1 MNTKIMR
8 AAALAAAALCALPAT
23 GRAKVGL
30 SSQFI
35 NVVLE
40 GLKPGRSYNLREL
53 KGIPYT
59 VKNRGDGPV
68 EVVLEVIPPEP
79 KEMAAPYEAIPDPSW
94 IQLSPSRAMLGAGQ
108 PAFSDLTIK
117 LPDDPKLIGRHF
129 HGVVW
134 AHTLNT
140 GFMAAGV
147 KSNVRFSVGKGPE
160 TLAEEERQ
168 KQMVEL
174 NYELWPSALYVL
186 QAKTG
191 ASYDVKKEEKK
202 SLKLTNRDDKEL
214 VLNVRA
220 APWTG
225 SKPEGYETP
234 EDVSWAK
241 FVPDTVTV
249 DAESLKDIK
258 LMLDVPPALKG
269 KKIAFLVQ
277 LSLPI
282 GTVVNMSNR
291 VFVQVE

>member
-1 MNTKIMR
+1 MSIKKLRT
-8 AAALAAAALCALPAT
+8 ATLAAIMVFT
-23 GRAKVGL
+23 MTGVGRAKVGL

-40 GLKPGRSYNLREL
+40 NLKPGRNYNLREL

-59 VKNRGDGPV
+59 VKNRGDAPV
-68 EVVLEVIPPEP
+68 EVVLETVRPEE

-94 IQLSPSRAMLGAGQ
+94 IELNPSRVFLAAGE
-108 PAFSDLTIK
+108 PAFADLTIK
-117 LPDDPKLIGRHF
+117 VPNDPKYVGRHF

-147 KSNVRFSVGKGPE
+147 KSNIRFSIGKGPD
-160 TLAEEERQ
+160 TLLEDERQ

-174 NYELWPSALYVL
+174 NYELWPTALYVMD
-186 QAKTG
+186 AKLG
-191 ASYDVKKEEKK
+191 KYDVKKAEKK
-202 SLKLTNRDDKEL
+202 SLKLTNRDDKPLTL
-214 VLNVRA
+214 VVKA

-241 FVPDTVTV
+241 FTPETVAV
-249 DAESLKDIK
+249 DPESIKDIK
-258 LMLDVPPALKG
+258 LMLDVPKELKG
-269 KKIAFLVQ
+269 KKLAFLVQ

-282 GTVVNMSNR
+282 GTIVNMANR
-291 VFVQVE
+291 VYVQVE

>member
-1 MNTKIMR
+1 MNVKKLKT
-8 AAALAAAALCALPAT
+8 AALAAGLVFAT
-23 GRAKVGL
+23 AGAGRAKVGL

-40 GLKPGRSYNLREL
+40 GLKPGRNYNLREL

-68 EVVLEVIPPEP
+68 EVVIETVRPEA
-79 KEMAAPYEAIPDPSW
+79 KEILPPYEAIPDPSW
-94 IQLSPSRAMLGAGQ
+94 IDVNPSRVFLGPGE
-108 PAFSDLTIK
+108 PAFADLTIRI
-117 LPDDPKLIGRHF
+117 PNDPKYVGRHF
-129 HGVVW
+129 QGTVW

-147 KSNVRFSVGKGPE
+147 KSNIRFSIGKGPE
-160 TLAEEERQ
+160 TLIEEERQ

-174 NYELWPSALYVL
+174 NYELWPSALYVMD
-186 QAKTG
+186 AKTG
-191 ASYDVKKEEKK
+191 KYDVKKAEKK

-214 VLNVRA
+214 TLVVRA

-241 FVPDTVTV
+241 FVPETVTV
-249 DAESLKDIK
+249 DPESLKDVK
-258 LMLDVPPALKG
+258 LVLDVPKELKG
-269 KKIAFLVQ
+269 KKLAFLIQ
-277 LSLPI
+277 LTLPI
-282 GTVVNMSNR
+282 GTVVNMANR
-291 VFVQVE
+291 VYVQVE

>member
-1 MNTKIMR
+1 MNIKMR
-8 AAALAAAALCALPAT
+8 KMALGAAAMLLGLP
-23 GRAKVGL
+23 GVGGAKVGL

-59 VKNRGDGPV
+59 VKNRGDSPV
-68 EVVLEVIPPEP
+68 EVVLEVIPPDA
-79 KEMAAPYEAIPDPSW
+79 KEMTPPYEAIPDPGW
-94 IQLSPSRAMLGAGQ
+94 ITLSPSRAILGAGE

-117 LPDDPKLIGRHF
+117 VPEDPKYVGRHF
-129 HGVVW
+129 HGVIW

-147 KSNVRFSVGKGPE
+147 KSNVRFSIGKGPE
-160 TLAEEERQ
+160 TLVEEERQ

-186 QAKTG
+186 QAKPG
-191 ASYDVKKEEKK
+191 SYDVKKQEKK

-214 VLNVRA
+214 VLTVKA
-220 APWTG
+220 APWSG

-249 DAESLKDIK
+249 DGESLKDIK
-258 LMLDVPPALKG
+258 LMLDVPEKLKG
-269 KKIAFLVQ
+269 KKVAFLVQ
-277 LSLPI
+277 LALPI

-291 VFVQVE
+291 VYVQIE

>member
-1 MNTKIMR
+1 MNMKTTKTALG
-8 AAALAAAALCALPAT
+8 AAAMLLCLAAA

-40 GLKPGRSYNLREL
+40 NLKPGRSYNLREL

-59 VKNRGDGPV
+59 VKNRGDSPV
-68 EVVLEVIPPEP
+68 EVVLEVVPPEP
-79 KEMAAPYEAIPDPSW
+79 KEMVAPYEAIPDPGW
-94 IQLSPSRAMLGAGQ
+94 LQLSPSRAILGPGE

-117 LPDDPKLIGRHF
+117 VPDDPKYIGRHF
-129 HGVVW
+129 HGVIW
-134 AHTLNT
+134 AHTMNT

-147 KSNVRFSVGKGPE
+147 KSNVRFSIGKGPE

-186 QAKTG
+186 QAKAG
-191 ASYDVKKEEKK
+191 SYDVKKQEKK

-214 VLNVRA
+214 VLTVKA
-220 APWTG
+220 VPWSG

-258 LMLDVPPALKG
+258 LMLDVPESLKG
-269 KKIAFLVQ
+269 KKVAFLVQ
-277 LSLPI
+277 LALPI

-291 VFVQVE
+291 VYVQIE

>member
-1 MNTKIMR
+1 MKLERLKT
-8 AAALAAAALCALPAT
+8 AALAAAMMFGPASEA
-23 GRAKVGL
+23 GAKVGL

-40 GLKPGRSYNLREL
+40 NLKPGRSYNLREL

-59 VKNRGDGPV
+59 VKNRGDSPV
-68 EVVLEVIPPEP
+68 EVVLEVIPPGE
-79 KEMAAPYEAIPDPSW
+79 KEMVAPYEAIPDPSW
-94 IQLSPSRAMLGAGQ
+94 LQLSPSRAILGAGE

-117 LPDDPKLIGRHF
+117 VPDDPKYVGRHF
-129 HGVVW
+129 HGVIW

-147 KSNVRFSVGKGPE
+147 KSNVRFSIGKGPE

-186 QAKTG
+186 QAKPG
-191 ASYDVKKEEKK
+191 SYDVKKAEKK

-214 VLNVRA
+214 VLTVKA
-220 APWTG
+220 VPWSG

-258 LMLDVPPALKG
+258 LMLDVPESLKG
-269 KKIAFLVQ
+269 KKVAFLVQ
-277 LSLPI
+277 LALPI

-291 VFVQVE
+291 VYVQIE

>member
-1 MNTKIMR
+1 MSITKLKTALSAAIMVVSM
-8 AAALAAAALCALPAT
+8 T
-23 GRAKVGL
+23 GVGRAKVGL

-40 GLKPGRSYNLREL
+40 NLQPGRSYNLREL

-68 EVVLEVIPPEP
+68 EVVLETVRPEA

-94 IQLSPSRAMLGAGQ
+94 IELNPSKVTLAPGE
-108 PAFSDLTIK
+108 PAFADLTIK
-117 LPDDPKLIGRHF
+117 IPDDPKYVGRHF
-129 HGVVW
+129 HGVIW

-160 TLAEEERQ
+160 TLLEDERQ

-174 NYELWPSALYVL
+174 NYELWPSALYVMD
-186 QAKTG
+186 AKPGT
-191 ASYDVKKEEKK
+191 YDVKKAEKK

-214 VLNVRA
+214 TLVIKAV
-220 APWTG
+220 PWTG

-241 FVPDTVTV
+241 FVPETVKV
-249 DAESLKDIK
+249 EPESLKDVK
-258 LMLDVPPALKG
+258 LMLDVPKELKG

-277 LSLPI
+277 LTLPI
-282 GTVVNMSNR
+282 GTVVNMANR
-291 VFVQVE
+291 VFVQVP

>member
-1 MNTKIMR
+1 MNMKTMKTALG
-8 AAALAAAALCALPAT
+8 AAAMLLCLAAA

-40 GLKPGRSYNLREL
+40 NLKPGRSYNLREL

-68 EVVLEVIPPEP
+68 EVSLEVIPPAA
-79 KEMAAPYEAIPDPSW
+79 KELIAPYEAIPDPSW
-94 IQLSPSRAMLGAGQ
+94 ITLTPSRAFLGAGE
-108 PAFSDLTIK
+108 PAFSDLTINV
-117 LPDDPKLIGRHF
+117 PDDPKYIGRHF
-129 HGVVW
+129 QGVVW
-134 AHTLNT
+134 ARTLNT
-140 GFMAAGV
+140 GLLAAGV
-147 KSNVRFSVGKGPE
+147 KSNVRFSIGKGPE

-186 QAKTG
+186 QAKAG
-191 ASYDVKKEEKK
+191 KYDVKAVEKK
-202 SLKLTNRDDKEL
+202 SLKLTNRDEQTLEL
-214 VLNVRA
+214 TVKAVK
-220 APWTG
+220 WSG
-225 SKPEGYETP
+225 SKPVGYETP
-234 EDVSWAK
+234 DDVSWAK
-241 FVPDTVTV
+241 FEPETVKV
-249 DAESLKDIK
+249 DGESLKDIK
-258 LMLDVPPALKG
+258 LMLDVPKELKG

-291 VFVQVE
+291 VYVQIE

>member
-1 MNTKIMR
+1 MKIKLR
-8 AAALAAAALCALPAT
+8 KSALWAAAMLFVLAGA
-23 GRAKVGL
+23 GQAKVGL

-40 GLKPGRSYNLREL
+40 NLKPGRSYNLREL

-59 VKNRGDGPV
+59 VKNRGDSPV
-68 EVVLEVIPPEP
+68 EVVLEVIQPTA
-79 KEMAAPYEAIPDPSW
+79 KEMTPPYEAIPDPSW
-94 IQLSPSRAMLGAGQ
+94 IQLNPSRATLGVGE

-117 LPDDPKLIGRHF
+117 VPEDPKYIGRHF

-147 KSNVRFSVGKGPE
+147 KSNVRFSIGKGPD
-160 TLAEEERQ
+160 TLAEEEKQ

-174 NYELWPSALYVL
+174 NYELWPSALYV
-186 QAKTG
+186 TG
-191 ASYDVKKEEKK
+191 AKPGPYDVKKLEKK
-202 SLKLTNRDDKEL
+202 SLKLTNRDDKPL
-214 VLNVRA
+214 MLKVSPA
-220 APWTG
+220 AWVG
-225 SKPEGYETP
+225 SAPEGYETP
-234 EDVSWAK
+234 QDVSWAK

-249 DAESLKDIK
+249 GEESLKDIK
-258 LMLDVPPALKG
+258 LMLDIPKDLKG
-269 KKIAFLVQ
+269 KKLAFLVQ

-291 VFVQVE
+291 VFVTVE